1 MSQLDVELAH
11 AGEETTLSPK
21 MLLLEQL
28 RITPEKQLE
37 PMEFLFRLFGR
48 PCFPR
53 RELVAITGKAK
64 SGKTFVTS
72 MLMAKGASPL
82 PPPTGEGVLKR
93 NVDKPLS
100 ILWYD
105 TEQSDES
112 TQDVLCNRI
121 MKMLAS
127 EEHGKTQK
135 NIFCENP
142 CESVAKK
149 TLYDIFN
156 VRSVGWKE
164 RRSLL
169 REAVERYEH
178 DLVIVD
184 GIRDLVNDIN
194 DGVLAQ
200 EVMEELLHLAT
211 EKNCC
216 IVCVL
221 HQNKGSEDHNLRGWI
236 GTELMNK
243 AFEVYACEKMMPQRI
258 FKMEQ
263 TLTRKYD
270 IEQTLYFEVGE
281 DGLPKA
287 SPLPPPTG
295 GSDLGRERLPS
306 INRDYIV
313 HEDDGSWRFDVMK
326 LFLAAFQGEN
336 ELQGSVLRERV
347 MQLSGIVIPFKYNQL
362 LHQALEQKVIEKMQR
377 DGLTVYQLA
386 PSEVSSPLLYLSP
399 YGGLRY
405 EGETSR
411 TPKYLRPRISLIP
424 RISKCRRKFYNT
436 NYLFNED

>member
-1 MSQLDVELAH
+1 
-11 AGEETTLSPK
+11 
-21 MLLLEQL
+21 
-28 RITPEKQLE
+28 
-37 PMEFLFRLFGR
+37 
-48 PCFPR
+48 
-53 RELVAITGKAK
+53 
-64 SGKTFVTS
+64 
-72 MLMAKGASPL
+72 MLMACCNMRDVLSFHREHEPPL
-82 PPPTGEGVLKR
+82 RV
-93 NVDKPLS
+93 
-100 ILWYD
+100 LWYD

-112 TQDVLCNRI
+112 TQDILRNRLVP
-121 MKMLAS
+121 MVTGVSSTVQTTPPAGTPPDS
-127 EEHGKTQK
+127 GGET
-135 NIFCENP
+135 FP
-142 CESVAKK
+142 ES
-149 TLYDIFN
+149 LFDIFN

-169 REAVERYEH
+169 KEAVERYEP

-211 EKNCC
+211 QRNCC

-243 AFEVYACEKMMPQRI
+243 AFEVYSCEKMMPQRV
-258 FKMEQ
+258 FKLEQ

-270 IEQTLYFEVGE
+270 IEQTLYFEVDE
-281 DGLPKA
+281 QGLPKTTFPIL
-287 SPLPPPTG
+287 SQG
-295 GSDLGRERLPS
+295 GEKQREERLPS

-326 LFLAAFQGEN
+326 LFLAAFQGEV
-336 ELQGSVLRERV
+336 ELQGGVLRERV

-377 DGLTVYQLA
+377 DGLTVYQPA
-386 PSEVSSPLLYLSP
+386 P
-399 YGGLRY
+399 
-405 EGETSR
+405 
-411 TPKYLRPRISLIP
+411 
-424 RISKCRRKFYNT
+424 F
-436 NYLFNED
+436 